1 MAARNL
7 EKMASIDAQL
17 RLLAPGKVSEDDKLI
32 EYDALL
38 LDRFLDILQ
47 DLHGED
53 VREFV
58 QECYEV
64 AADYDGNRNTEKLEE
79 LGNMLTSLDPGDS
92 IVVTKSFSNM
102 LSLANLA
109 EEVQI
114 AYRRR
119 IKKLKKGDFADEAS
133 ATTESD
139 IEETLKRLLQLNK
152 TPEEVFDALKNQ
164 TVDLVLT
171 AHPTQSVRRSLLQK
185 FGRIRD
191 CLTQLYAKD
200 ITPDDKQEL
209 DEALQRE
216 IQAAFRTDEI
226 RRTPP
231 TPQDEMRAGMSYFHE
246 TIWKGVPKFLRRVDT
261 ALKNIG
267 INERVPYNAPLIQF
281 SSWMGGDRDGNL
293 KWRLSPK
300 SSSLSLP
307 LSPRSSPVVTMRLQ
321 SFCES
326 AFQCPRQLSRILTS
340 SNASLSPR
348 PIPLVLLMMSLRSRP
363 LPRRP

>member
-1 MAARNL
+1 M
-7 EKMASIDAQL
+7 
-17 RLLAPGKVSEDDKLI
+17 
-32 EYDALL
+32 
-38 LDRFLDILQ
+38 FLFCLK
-47 DLHGED
+47 
-53 VREFV
+53 V

-185 FGRIRD
+185 FGR
-191 CLTQLYAKD
+191 
-200 ITPDDKQEL
+200 
-209 DEALQRE
+209 
-216 IQAAFRTDEI
+216 F
-226 RRTPP
+226 
-231 TPQDEMRAGMSYFHE
+231 
-246 TIWKGVPKFLRRVDT
+246 V
-261 ALKNIG
+261 
-267 INERVPYNAPLIQF
+267 
-281 SSWMGGDRDGNL
+281 
-293 KWRLSPK
+293 
-300 SSSLSLP
+300 
-307 LSPRSSPVVTMRLQ
+307 
-321 SFCES
+321 
-326 AFQCPRQLSRILTS
+326 
-340 SNASLSPR
+340 
-348 PIPLVLLMMSLRSRP
+348 
-363 LPRRP
+363 

>member
-1 MAARNL
+1 MGTEGAEQNGVFRVTIKKKEVVAAVL
-7 EKMASIDAQL
+7 PLQEHWLSLSDLDLLHQL
-17 RLLAPGKVSEDDKLI
+17 VEVQDCYELSAEYEGKHNPQKLAELGKV
-32 EYDALL
+32 
-38 LDRFLDILQ
+38 
-47 DLHGED
+47 
-53 VREFV
+53 
-58 QECYEV
+58 
-64 AADYDGNRNTEKLEE
+64 
-79 LGNMLTSLDPGDS
+79 LTSLDLGDS
-92 IVVTKSFSNM
+92 IVVTKSFSHM
-102 LSLANLA
+102 LNLANLA

-119 IKKLKKGDFADEAS
+119 IKLKKGDFADENS

-139 IEETLKRLLQLNK
+139 IEETLKRLVVQLK
-152 TPEEVFDALKNQ
+152 KSPEEVFDALKNQ

-185 FGRIRD
+185 HVRIRD
-191 CLTQLYAKD
+191 CLTQLYAKG

-281 SSWMGGDRDGNL
+281 SSWWVEIVM
-293 KWRLSPK
+293 
-300 SSSLSLP
+300 
-307 LSPRSSPVVTMRLQ
+307 VCFFVT
-321 SFCES
+321 
-326 AFQCPRQLSRILTS
+326 
-340 SNASLSPR
+340 
-348 PIPLVLLMMSLRSRP
+348 
-363 LPRRP
+363 